1 MRGPEHPVSQLAP
14 GLFGRVLGQGP
25 QWLLELLGAVEL
37 ALGVRVPQ
45 RVERFGLPVGQIA
58 GVLQYRVFDAA
69 HALDGFLVP
78 VAALRFDGY
87 TDGAD
92 LWQYVIANFGTLC
105 WVPSCSA
112 VSSWCP
118 RPPRRR
124 CSRSGG
130 AAFRGI
136 CRPSGVTSS
145 GCPG

>member
-1 MRGPEHPVSQLAP
+1 MPFVVDDDGDVTLTVGVILYRT
-14 GLFGRVLGQGP
+14 FI
-25 QWLLELLGAVEL
+25 VE
-37 ALGVRVPQ
+37 
-45 RVERFGLPVGQIA
+45 E
-58 GVLQYRVFDAA
+58 
-69 HALDGFLVP
+69 
-78 VAALRFDGY
+78 LRFDGY

-130 AAFRGI
+130 GAAFRGI

>member
-69 HALDGFLVP
+69 HALDRFLVVF
-78 VAALRFDGY
+78 VARLVPQAL
-87 TDGAD
+87 AD
-92 LWQYVIANFGTLC
+92 LVERVAHPADDVEPVQHAFG
-105 WVPSCSA
+105 VRA
-112 VSSWCP
+112 VLP
-118 RPPRRR
+118 D
-124 CSRSGG
+124 
-130 AAFRGI
+130 A
-136 CRPSGVTSS
+136 
-145 GCPG
+145 